1 MPNLGVT
8 DSDARDIAAYL
19 LPHYE
24 YARHGKGMCI
34 LSKIVI
40 IIIVLLVLGFGG
52 GLLFVYC
59 LHSFGLNPFADG
71 GLDPQTRI
79 HTRSKAGA
87 PPVKLCLLQNLQKE
101 VL

>member
-40 IIIVLLVLGFGG
+40 IIIVFLVLGFGG
-52 GLLFVYC
+52 GFLFVYFA
-59 LHSFGLNPFADG
+59 SFF
-71 GLDPQTRI
+71 RFE
-79 HTRSKAGA
+79 
-87 PPVKLCLLQNLQKE
+87 PVY
-101 VL
+101 

>member
-52 GLLFVYC
+52 GFFICVLR

-71 GLDPQTRI
+71 VFDPQTRI
-79 HTRSKAGA
+79 QY
-87 PPVKLCLLQNLQKE
+87 P
-101 VL
+101 

>member
-8 DSDARDIAAYL
+8 DSDARDIAA
-19 LPHYE
+19 HYE

-52 GLLFVYC
+52 GLLFVY
-59 LHSFGLNPFADG
+59 FAYI
-71 GLDPQTRI
+71 L
-79 HTRSKAGA
+79 S
-87 PPVKLCLLQNLQKE
+87 V
-101 VL
+101 

>member
-19 LPHYE
+19 LTHYE
-24 YARHGKGMCI
+24 YARHSKGMCI

-71 GLDPQTRI
+71 VFDPQTRI
-79 HTRSKAGA
+79 QY
-87 PPVKLCLLQNLQKE
+87 P
-101 VL
+101 